1 MRTREIGF
9 DAKRKADDSM
19 PVAAGNEREGGAK
32 RNNPTAA
39 SAITLIIYNLLNQV
53 HKKIIFFAILL
64 RINNFCRTFAVP
76 NADVA

>member
-32 RNNPTAA
+32 RNNPTELTNKRRPPCA
-39 SAITLIIYNLLNQV
+39 V
-53 HKKIIFFAILL
+53 FFCW
-64 RINNFCRTFAVP
+64 FEV
-76 NADVA
+76 ADENPRNRVRRQAKGR